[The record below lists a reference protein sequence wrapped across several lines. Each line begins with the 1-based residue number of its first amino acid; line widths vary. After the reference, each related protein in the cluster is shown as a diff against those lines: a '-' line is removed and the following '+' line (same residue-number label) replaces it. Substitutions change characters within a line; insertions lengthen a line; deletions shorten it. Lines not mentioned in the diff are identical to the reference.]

1 MVPGYQGM
9 NYIDAQD
16 YRLFAHTTGGPRK
29 MKILAVVSTIDL
41 KNKLG
46 CTPAWWQLLKAL
58 YEIGHEVIVVP
69 YLGHPVESL
78 WWRTYQNPCERES
91 LIYNAYLESR
101 KKAGKSPSAKT
112 FLSAI
117 ADQLIQNYVRPK
129 WQRFLSNLVDKEK
142 DISLILFMNIPINHF
157 TGIPSSIKK
166 RWAIPV
172 VFYDGDMPTILPR
185 YTISRGFKFNYYEK
199 ANLSEYDAFFS
210 NSKGSIPD
218 IEQMGARN
226 ISALYWGIDPD
237 LASPV
242 EIEQDI
248 DVSFFGYGSDLREEW
263 MEKLITIPSREMPEA
278 KFVVA
283 GGGFKIDLGN
293 AKLLGDL
300 SYSQWRQ
307 FSCRSK
313 INLNITRWSH
323 TSVYASATARPFEL
337 AAYGACIVS
346 QPYSGIEEWF
356 DVGREIIVVT
366 SENEARKTYE
376 WLLDAGDERQ
386 EIGDRARQRILR
398 EHTYLHRAGELIQ
411 ALNNGRSSHAG

>member
-1 MVPGYQGM
+1 
-9 NYIDAQD
+9 
-16 YRLFAHTTGGPRK
+16 

-58 YEIGHEVIVVP
+58 YEIGHEVILVP

-112 FLSAI
+112 ILTAV

-129 WQRFLSNLVDKEK
+129 WQRFLCNRVDKEK

-157 TGIPSSIKK
+157 TGIPTSIKK

-172 VFYDGDMPTILPR
+172 AFYDGDMPTILPR

-263 MEKLITIPSREMPEA
+263 MEKLITIPSREMPDVRFA
-278 KFVVA
+278 VA
-283 GGGFKIDLGN
+283 GGGFGIDLGK
-293 AKLLGDL
+293 AELMGDL
-300 SYSQWRQ
+300 SYSQWRY
-307 FSCRSK
+307 FACRSK

-323 TSVYASATARPFEL
+323 TSVYASSSSRPFEL
-337 AAYGACIVS
+337 ASFGSCIVS
-346 QPYSGIEEWF
+346 QPYNGIEEWF
-356 DVGREIIVVT
+356 EPGSELLIANSSGEAINIYRTLLSSPEKRRELA
-366 SENEARKTYE
+366 EKAR
-376 WLLDAGDERQ
+376 
-386 EIGDRARQRILR
+386 LR
-398 EHTYLHRAGELIQ
+398 VLKEHTYKHRAGQLIKTISK
-411 ALNNGRSSHAG
+411 LKAG